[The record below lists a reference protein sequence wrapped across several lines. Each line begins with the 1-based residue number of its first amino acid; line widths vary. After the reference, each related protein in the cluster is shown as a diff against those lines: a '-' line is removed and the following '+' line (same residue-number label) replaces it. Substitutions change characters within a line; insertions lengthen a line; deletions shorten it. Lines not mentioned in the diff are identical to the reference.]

1 MIGCIFSK
9 TLQVEKDI
17 AMNDEVM
24 PNWSERTAR
33 TGQAVLA
40 GQGRGFRA
48 AMAFVGPSFV
58 VSIGYIDP
66 GNFVTNIE
74 AGSQTGLQLLWVVLL
89 ANLIA
94 MLFQSLSAR
103 VGLATG
109 KSLPAL
115 CRENFPVPVV
125 FLMWI
130 FAETAAMATDL
141 AEFLGG
147 AIGLSLLFGL
157 ALMPSLILMGLLVY
171 GFLLVYSGFRPL
183 EWAIAGFVAII
194 GLAYLAELWLFPP
207 DWKEFLLS
215 SITPRLQGANSV
227 TLAVGILGA
236 TVMPHVIYL
245 HSGLTAARIP
255 ARDLADTRKMIR
267 FSNRE
272 VMVALGLAGA
282 INMAMLAMAAA
293 TFHMSGAPDI
303 ADLETAYKTLL
314 PLAGGAAALLFMIAL
329 LASGLASSIV
339 GTLAGQM
346 VMQDFTGRRIPLYV
360 RRLVTMSPAFVVV
373 ALGYDPT
380 KALLYSQVVLSLVL
394 PVPILSL
401 IYIARKK
408 DLMGEFRL
416 GSKGTWVALGAG
428 AVVIGLNGLLLLDLA
443 GLV

>member
-1 MIGCIFSK
+1 M
-9 TLQVEKDI
+9 KD
-17 AMNDEVM
+17 DVM
-24 PNWSERTAR
+24 PNWSDRTAR

-40 GQGRGFRA
+40 GRGRGFRA
-48 AMAFVGPSFV
+48 ALAFVGPSFV

-109 KSLPAL
+109 KSLPTL
-115 CRENFPVPVV
+115 CRENFPASVV
-125 FLMWI
+125 FLMWV
-130 FAETAAMATDL
+130 FAEIAAMATDL

-157 ALMPSLILMGLLVY
+157 ALMPSLILMGLLIY
-171 GFLLVYSGFRPL
+171 GFLLVQSGFRPL

-194 GLAYLAELWLFPP
+194 GLAYVAELWLFPP

-215 SITPRLQGANSV
+215 AVTPRLQGANSV

-255 ARDLADTRKMIR
+255 AQNLADTRKMIK

-272 VMVALGLAGA
+272 VMIALGLAGA
-282 INMAMLAMAAA
+282 INMAMLAMAAG
-293 TFHMSGAPDI
+293 TFHTSGAPDI

-346 VMQDFTGRRIPLYV
+346 VMQDFTGLRIPLYV
-360 RRLVTMSPAFVVV
+360 RRLVTMSPAFIVV

-401 IYIARKK
+401 IYIARRQ
-408 DLMGEFRL
+408 DLMGEFVL
-416 GSKGTWVALGAG
+416 GSKGTFVALGAG
-428 AVVIGLNGLLLLDLA
+428 ALVTGLNGLLLLNLS